1 MASQVQSKALPTLWE
16 VPNALWSIVS
26 NILAQAYPRRRT
38 GRPRVCFRMILNGII
53 YRMRTGAQWNRLPK
67 EFGDDSTVHRWFQR
81 WCKDQLMARIW
92 SVLVTQCSE
101 LGGVHWEWQ
110 AVDGRMGKARFGG
123 DKIGRNPTDRGK
135 PGTKISILTDQMGG
149 PLSVVAAGAN
159 VHDTKLL
166 ADTLDAIILEWPQP
180 MPEDPQHL
188 CLDKAYDNPTGHH
201 AAAERNYTAHIR
213 RIGEEKL
220 DEANNK
226 TYPARR
232 WVVERTLGWLS
243 KCRAILVRYDKNS
256 ENYLGLI
263 QLACTLFWFR
273 RLCVLKG
280 F

>member
-1 MASQVQSKALPTLWE
+1 
-16 VPNALWSIVS
+16 
-26 NILAQAYPRRRT
+26 
-38 GRPRVCFRMILNGII
+38 
-53 YRMRTGAQWNRLPK
+53 
-67 EFGDDSTVHRWFQR
+67 
-81 WCKDQLMARIW
+81 
-92 SVLVTQCSE
+92 
-101 LGGVHWEWQ
+101 
-110 AVDGRMGKARFGG
+110 MGKARFGG

-166 ADTLDAIILEWPQP
+166 ADTLDAIILERPQP

-243 KCRAILVRYDKNS
+243 KCRAILVRYDKNW